1 MVEPIRLL
9 LADDHEIVRAG
20 LANMLGPEPDIDIVG
35 EARDGVEAIT
45 KALELQPDIILMD
58 IFMPGCSGLEAMVAI
73 KEKLPST
80 RVLMLTISEQEED
93 LFQAV
98 RFGAQGYLLKGATID
113 DIVTAIRQVAEG
125 QVMLSPYVAG
135 KLLEEFRQ
143 EQSAPLSPREMEVLK
158 LVGKGLTNRQIAEQL
173 TVTQSTAKTYL
184 QRIIDKLHLEN
195 KAEAMAYALR
205 RGLVGRETKK

>member
-1 MVEPIRLL
+1 MVEPIKLL

-20 LANMLGPEPDIDIVG
+20 LAKILGPEPDIDIVG
-35 EARDGVEAIT
+35 EARDGVEAIG
-45 KALELQPDIILMD
+45 KALEFQPDIILMD

-98 RFGAQGYLLKGATID
+98 RLGAQGYLLKSAAID

-125 QVMLSPYVAG
+125 QVMLSPYIAG
-135 KLLEEFRQ
+135 KLLEEFRH

-205 RGLVGRETKK
+205 RGLVGRETKE